1 MFSGPYWS
9 IFAAVT
15 QASVIVMV
23 VSSSHTGVGDSI
35 PLPDV
40 GDVND
45 AHNAQGKLVVDQTE
59 ALSLH
64 FDADNGQYWLRHW
77 GTQEVV
83 AIIGPPAN
91 EDTPCACMWRGG
103 RRHTAN
109 EWEWLLEGGGAREGG
124 QVAER
129 VGASWAVLGCLWAVL
144 SCLASLLGCPGPSW
158 DRLGSLVGRLG

>member
-1 MFSGPYWS
+1 
-9 IFAAVT
+9 
-15 QASVIVMV
+15 MV
-23 VSSSHTGVGDSI
+23 VSSSHTDVAYAI

-45 AHNAQGKLVVDQTE
+45 AHSAHGKLVLDQTE
-59 ALSLH
+59 TLSLH
-64 FDADNGQYWLRHW
+64 FDADSDQYWLRHW
-77 GTQEVV
+77 GTQETVP
-83 AIIGPPAN
+83 IIGPPAN

-129 VGASWAVLGCLWAVL
+129 VELRLHPKRGRFGKERRVVEAVG
-144 SCLASLLGCPGPSW
+144 
-158 DRLGSLVGRLG
+158 D